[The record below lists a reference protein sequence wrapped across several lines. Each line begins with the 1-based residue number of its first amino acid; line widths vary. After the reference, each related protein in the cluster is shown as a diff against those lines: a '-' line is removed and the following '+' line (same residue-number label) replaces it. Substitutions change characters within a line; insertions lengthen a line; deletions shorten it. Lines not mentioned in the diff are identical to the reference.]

1 MALLSL
7 IIVVIGIYLF
17 RKKLNPKNRN
27 TNALIVFG
35 VVILAVTVY
44 LPYSGISKNT
54 GRTETVKQ
62 VAKIEKPKINDKAKD
77 DVVFY
82 FKSGKEPKVKDSV
95 WTQDSI
101 FKIGM
106 INDKTDRS
114 GYAEYVCT
122 VLYDFGFK
130 GQQVWVQVIDIAKLV
145 KSNEWVKMGEIGRA
159 HV

>member
-7 IIVVIGIYLF
+7 IALIVGIYIF

-27 TNALIVFG
+27 TNAMIVFG
-35 VVILAVTVY
+35 VVILAVAVY
-44 LPYSGISKNT
+44 LPYSGISQNT
-54 GRTETVKQ
+54 SSSTPVKQ
-62 VAKIEKPKINDKAKD
+62 EAKIEKPKIDDKAKD

-82 FKSGKEPKVKDSV
+82 FKSGKEPKVKDSI

-101 FKIGM
+101 FKVGM
-106 INDKTDRS
+106 INDRTDRS

-130 GQQVWVQVIDIAKLV
+130 GQKVWVQVIDIAKLV
-145 KSNEWVKMGEIGRA
+145 RNNEWVKMGEA
-159 HV
+159 HCL

>member
-7 IIVVIGIYLF
+7 IALIVGIYIF

-27 TNALIVFG
+27 TNAMIVLG
-35 VVILAVTVY
+35 VVVLGVVVY
-44 LPYSGISKNT
+44 LPFSGIEPQSNKT
-54 GRTETVKQ
+54 STVKQ
-62 VAKIEKPKINDKAKD
+62 VVNKEKPKVSDTARD
-77 DVVFY
+77 EVVAY

-101 FKIGM
+101 FKVGM

-130 GQQVWVQVIDIAKLV
+130 GQKVWVQVIDIAKLV
-145 KSNEWVKMGEIGRA
+145 KNNEWEKMGEA
-159 HV
+159 HCL

>member
-130 GQQVWVQVIDIAKLV
+130 GQKVWVQVIDIAKLV
-145 KSNEWVKMGEIGRA
+145 RNNEWVKMGEA
-159 HV
+159 HCL

>member
-1 MALLSL
+1 MALLLL
-7 IIVVIGIYLF
+7 IALVAAIYFF

-35 VVILAVTVY
+35 VVILAVAVY
-44 LPYSGISKNT
+44 LPYSGISQNVSSS
-54 GRTETVKQ
+54 EPVKQ
-62 VAKIEKPKINDKAKD
+62 VAKIEKPKIDDKAKD

-101 FKIGM
+101 FKVGM
-106 INDKTDRS
+106 INDRTDRS

-145 KSNEWVKMGEIGRA
+145 KNNEWVKMGEA
-159 HV
+159 HCL

>member
-7 IIVVIGIYLF
+7 IALVAAIFFF

-35 VVILAVTVY
+35 VVLLAVTVY

-54 GRTETVKQ
+54 SSTEVVKQ

-82 FKSGKEPKVKDSV
+82 FKSGKEKQVKDTV
-95 WTQDSI
+95 WAQDSI
-101 FKIGM
+101 FKVGM

-114 GYAEYVCT
+114 RYAEYVCT

-130 GQQVWVQVIDIAKLV
+130 GQQVWVQIIDIAELV
-145 KSNEWVKMGEIGRA
+145 KTNKWVKMGEA
-159 HV
+159 HCL